1 VGQAFAGA
9 VFIVIPSYNEGA
21 VLGKTVENLLGSG
34 HSIVVVDDGSTD
46 DTQEVLR
53 GLEVHRL
60 RHPVNMGQGAAL
72 QTGTDYAL
80 SQGAKYIVHFDADG
94 QHPPDRIPAMLASL
108 AAGECDITIGSRF
121 LDPEN
126 TRLIPA
132 GRRWLLRVAALI
144 SGLLTG
150 VWLSDAHNGFRA
162 LTRQAAVQIRF
173 RENGSAHATEF
184 VDQAH
189 RARLRIQEV
198 PVAIRYTE
206 YSRQKGQR
214 SSDSVNILI
223 DVLLRKVL

>member
-94 QHPPDRIPAMLASL
+94 QHPPDRFRRCSRHSRRASAISPSDRDSSIPKTH
-108 AAGECDITIGSRF
+108 D
-121 LDPEN
+121 
-126 TRLIPA
+126 
-132 GRRWLLRVAALI
+132 
-144 SGLLTG
+144 
-150 VWLSDAHNGFRA
+150 
-162 LTRQAAVQIRF
+162 
-173 RENGSAHATEF
+173 
-184 VDQAH
+184 
-189 RARLRIQEV
+189 
-198 PVAIRYTE
+198 
-206 YSRQKGQR
+206 
-214 SSDSVNILI
+214 
-223 DVLLRKVL
+223 